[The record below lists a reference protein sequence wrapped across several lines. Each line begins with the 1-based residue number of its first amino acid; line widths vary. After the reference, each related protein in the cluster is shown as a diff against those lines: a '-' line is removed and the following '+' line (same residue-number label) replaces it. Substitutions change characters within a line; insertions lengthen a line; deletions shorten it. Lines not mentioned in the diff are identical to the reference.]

1 MFRISTIGVVTG
13 LLVMHTVVRAQP
25 LTDTIVLR
33 ASDRILQAAY
43 DDTTRALAFLFLVK
57 RQDIRKN
64 RHLSYIALGSSA
76 VLFSVAHFINE
87 RSENQPAWVKE
98 GNSMGVTMM
107 VVAGIGALYGGV
119 LNLAWTEIR
128 ASSYREKKFY
138 ELVEMH
144 RAGEPLPRF
153 YARRIAPFIHPLA
166 SDPDNLVHYLRKR
179 SRFLRQI
186 NPDGN

>member
-128 ASSYREKKFY
+128 ASSYREKNSMSWWRCIGP
-138 ELVEMH
+138 ESRCPDSMPGALH
-144 RAGEPLPRF
+144 LS
-153 YARRIAPFIHPLA
+153 FIHWLPT
-166 SDPDNLVHYLRKR
+166 PITW
-179 SRFLRQI
+179 FI
-186 NPDGN
+186 T

>member
-64 RHLSYIALGSSA
+64 RHLSYVALGSSV
-76 VLFSVAHFINE
+76 VLFSAAHLVNE
-87 RSENQPAWVKE
+87 QMELQPDWEKE
-98 GNSMGVTMM
+98 GRSMAVTMM

-138 ELVEMH
+138 QLIELH
-144 RAGEPLPRF
+144 RGGEPLPRF
-153 YARRIAPFIHPLA
+153 YARRIAPFIHPSA

-179 SRFLRQI
+179 GRFLRQI
-186 NPDGN
+186 NPGGN